1 MTATA
6 ERETRK
12 RETRKREAR
21 KRGTREHET
30 KKVPAPGRRPLF
42 ARWGL
47 IGWAAILAAAV
58 FLGWS
63 GWSVRQDEP
72 GERTGP
78 ERTRDLVLR
87 SARSQIAALNTM
99 DPAEVDTGLRAW
111 LDASTGPLHDQLE
124 RDEPQNRTKIGKSR
138 TTAAATVTG
147 AAVTSLDAR
156 EGKAKVIASV
166 QVELTLQGGS
176 PTLQRKRFEAGAART
191 PSGWKLESLTAV
203 PVGAR

>member
-6 ERETRK
+6 EREK
-12 RETRKREAR
+12 SEAP
-21 KRGTREHET
+21 
-30 KKVPAPGRRPLF
+30 VAGRRPLF

-47 IGWAAILAAAV
+47 IGWAAVLAAAA

-63 GWSVRQDEP
+63 AWSVRQDDP
-72 GERTGP
+72 AARTGP

-87 SARSQIAALNTM
+87 SARAQIAALNTM
-99 DPAEVDTGLRAW
+99 DPAHVDTGLRAW

-124 RDEPQNRTKIGKSR
+124 RDEPQNRAEIGKSR

-147 AAVTSLDAR
+147 IAVTSLDVRA
-156 EGKAKVIASV
+156 GKAQVIASV
-166 QVELTLQGGS
+166 QVKLTLRGGA
-176 PTLQRKRFEAGAART
+176 PTLQRKRFEAGTART
-191 PSGWKLESLTAV
+191 PSGWRLESLTAV